1 MSRAATTQR
10 LPFGSLESALG
21 LTRRE
26 SSASRTPPAAGE
38 AARNPLAWDT
48 LPPQAQLYVAAV
60 IGAGASLFVLSFPTS
75 FPHPQLFMFLVGLS
89 CMTSAWKVTLPLSL
103 VSGSTLS
110 VSYAADMAALLLLG
124 PRAAMV
130 VAVAGALMQ
139 GTVNVRRRYPAYRNA
154 FNVAEGA
161 LTMVS
166 TGVAYIALGGPIGPI
181 ELGAIAKPVVGA
193 IATYFVVNTGF
204 IAGVIALSTRRTWW
218 QVWRQEFLW
227 TASSFMVAG
236 SAGALGAV
244 VVQRGEQ
251 WLALLMIAP
260 VYLTY
265 RTYHIVVGRL
275 EDQKRHVAETQ
286 ALHGEAVDAL
296 RQALAAER
304 ALVGEK
310 ERLAV
315 ALADMTRLEDA
326 RKQLLER
333 EHAARASAEQANRLK
348 DEFLAVVSHE
358 LRTPLNAI
366 LGWAD
371 LLRAGKLDETKR
383 DRASQ
388 AIFDSARRQS
398 HLIDEL
404 LDIARIMSG
413 KLRLERSPVDLAATI
428 TAAIEVVQPAVEA
441 KQIKMVVESDAP
453 VGTVYGDSAR
463 LQQVAWNLLSNAVK
477 FTPEGGTVRVALRAR
492 ENAAEIVIT
501 DSGAGIPAD
510 FLPSV
515 FEPFRQADGSTT
527 RPHSGLGLGLS
538 IVKHLVEAHGGT
550 VTADSPGH
558 GQGAVFMV
566 RLPTVASA
574 PPRAAEALQSGR
586 PPTDVSL
593 QGLRVLVVDDDE
605 ESRHVLIAHLESSRA
620 TVLSAGSAA
629 EALDLLQR
637 ESVNVLLA
645 DIAMPGEDGY
655 SLIRKLRTIDAAVAN
670 VPAAALT
677 AFAREE
683 DRQAAFR
690 AGFQLHLAKPI
701 DAGSLIAAVA
711 TLGRWNPTTI
721 R

>member
-1 MSRAATTQR
+1 
-10 LPFGSLESALG
+10 
-21 LTRRE
+21 
-26 SSASRTPPAAGE
+26 
-38 AARNPLAWDT
+38 
-48 LPPQAQLYVAAV
+48 
-60 IGAGASLFVLSFPTS
+60 
-75 FPHPQLFMFLVGLS
+75 
-89 CMTSAWKVTLPLSL
+89 
-103 VSGSTLS
+103 
-110 VSYAADMAALLLLG
+110 
-124 PRAAMV
+124 
-130 VAVAGALMQ
+130 
-139 GTVNVRRRYPAYRNA
+139 
-154 FNVAEGA
+154 
-161 LTMVS
+161 
-166 TGVAYIALGGPIGPI
+166 
-181 ELGAIAKPVVGA
+181 
-193 IATYFVVNTGF
+193 VNTGL
-204 IAGVIALSTRRTWW
+204 IAGAIALSTERTWW

-236 SAGALGAV
+236 SAGALAAV
-244 VVQRGEQ
+244 VIQRGEH

-286 ALHGEAVDAL
+286 GLHAEALDAL
-296 RQALAAER
+296 RQALTAER
-304 ALVGEK
+304 ALADEK

-315 ALADMTRLEDA
+315 ALADMTRLEEA

-371 LLRAGKLDETKR
+371 LLRTGRLEDETKR

-388 AIFDSARRQS
+388 AIFDSAKRQAQ
-398 HLIDEL
+398 LIDEL
-404 LDIARIMSG
+404 LDISRIMSG
-413 KLRLERSPVDLAATI
+413 KLRLDRSPVDLAAI
-428 TAAIEVVQPAVEA
+428 VSAAVEVVQPAVEA
-441 KQIKMVVESDAP
+441 KQITMVVEQGES
-453 VGTVYGDSAR
+453 VGTVYGDSTR

-492 ENAAEIVIT
+492 ENAAEMIIT
-501 DSGAGIPAD
+501 DSGQGITPD

-550 VTADSPGH
+550 VTAHSAGLGH
-558 GQGAVFMV
+558 GAVFTV
-566 RLPTVASA
+566 RLPTAAAASTA
-574 PPRAAEALQSGR
+574 PRAADALQASR
-586 PPTDVSL
+586 PATDVSL
-593 QGLRVLVVDDDE
+593 DGLTVLVVDDDE
-605 ESRHVLIAHLESSRA
+605 ASRQVLIAHLESSGA
-620 TVLSAGSAA
+620 TVLAAESAG

-637 ESVNVLLA
+637 EPVDVLLA

-655 SLIRKLRTIDAAVAN
+655 SLIRKLRALDAAAAD

-701 DAGSLIAAVA
+701 DAGSLVAAVA
-711 TLGRWNPTTI
+711 TLGRWNPGTI